1 MRKPKAAAMVDPV
14 ATRLWLYRAAFAGI
28 AALILFVRLLP
39 IGGSAGSW
47 PGPDLMLCLMLAWV
61 TRRPDYLPALLIAAI
76 VLVEDLILMRPPGL
90 WAAIVVLA
98 TEFLRARSALTREL
112 GFLPEWFLI
121 GVVMLAMLAGYR
133 LILGLAFLDQPGFGY
148 AFAQTAMS
156 ILFYPA
162 VAGGLHLAIGLRK
175 PFTGE
180 VDAWGRRL

>member
-1 MRKPKAAAMVDPV
+1 MVDPV
-14 ATRLWLYRAAFAGI
+14 SARLWLYRGAFVGI
-28 AALILFVRLLP
+28 AGLILFVRLLP

-61 TRRPDYLPALLIAAI
+61 TRRPDYLPALLIAAV
-76 VLVEDLILMRPPGL
+76 VLFEDLMLMRPPGL

-121 GVVMLAMLAGYR
+121 GVVMLSMLAGYR

-156 ILFYPA
+156 ILSYPV
-162 VAGGLHLAIGLRK
+162 VAGALQLALGLRK
-175 PFTGE
+175 PLTGE